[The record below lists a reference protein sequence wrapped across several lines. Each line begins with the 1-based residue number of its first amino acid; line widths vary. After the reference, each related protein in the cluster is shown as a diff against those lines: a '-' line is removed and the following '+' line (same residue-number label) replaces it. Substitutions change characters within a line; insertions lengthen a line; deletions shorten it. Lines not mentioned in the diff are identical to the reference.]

1 MIKIMFVC
9 HGNICRS
16 PMAEFVFK
24 KLVSDAGREAEFE
37 IASAATDCDELGSDI
52 YPPAKRKLTEKHIP
66 FSRRAATLLRRA
78 DYDEYDRFICMDN
91 ENLRHIR
98 RILPSDPEG
107 KISLLLKTG
116 EVSDPWYT
124 GDFEEAYQD
133 ILKGCRALLREL

>member
-1 MIKIMFVC
+1 
-9 HGNICRS
+9 
-16 PMAEFVFK
+16 MAEFVFK
-24 KLVSDAGREAEFE
+24 KLVSDEGREAEFE

-98 RILPSDPEG
+98 RIFPSDPEG
-107 KISLLLKTG
+107 KISLLLKTD

-124 GDFEEAYQD
+124 GDFEATWRDCLEGCMA
-133 ILKGCRALLREL
+133 ILNNI